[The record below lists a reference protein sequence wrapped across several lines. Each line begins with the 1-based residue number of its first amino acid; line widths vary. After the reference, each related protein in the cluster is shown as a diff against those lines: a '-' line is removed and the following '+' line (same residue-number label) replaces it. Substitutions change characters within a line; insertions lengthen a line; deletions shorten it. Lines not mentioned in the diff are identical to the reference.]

1 MATRPPPLAPR
12 ARGTFPALAAVSLVL
27 AGAACSAS
35 QHPKDQPRPD
45 GSGWVSPRFRNHPLV
60 GKVWRPS
67 EGKFATE
74 AELTAAVVR
83 ARFALLGET
92 HDNADHHILQARL
105 VRAIGAAG
113 RSPAL
118 AFEMLDVDRQADVDA
133 SLARAPRDALA
144 LSTAVRWSESGWP
157 PFGFYRP
164 VFEAGLAAGMPIV
177 AANLPRKDARA
188 LFSKGPSALPEPV
201 RVRLE
206 KAGPFPDDVL
216 KALREEMAASHCG
229 ELPESMVEPMV
240 TAQKAK
246 DAQLAD
252 RLVASDRGQGA
263 ILIAGSGHL
272 RTDVAVPMFLRA
284 DADAEQIVAVAM
296 VEVSDDARRP
306 EDYAEHWGA
315 KALPFD
321 WVLFTPAAE
330 REDPCAKFR
339 EEHKKTMAAH
349 EKKGTAATGA
359 TPAPPAAPAA
369 PAPAAK

>member
-1 MATRPPPLAPR
+1 
-12 ARGTFPALAAVSLVL
+12 
-27 AGAACSAS
+27 
-35 QHPKDQPRPD
+35 
-45 GSGWVSPRFRNHPLV
+45 VSPRFRDHPLV

-74 AELTAAVVR
+74 AELTAAVSR

-92 HDNADHHILQARL
+92 HDNADHHLLQAKL
-105 VRAIGAAG
+105 VRAIAAAG

-133 SLARAPRDALA
+133 ALARAPRDALA
-144 LSTAVRWSESGWP
+144 LATAVRWSESGWP
-157 PFGFYRP
+157 PFAIYRP

-188 LFSKGPSALPEPV
+188 LFSKGASALPEPV

-206 KAGPFPDDVL
+206 KAAPFPEDVL
-216 KALREEMAASHCG
+216 QALRQEMAASHCG
-229 ELPESMVEPMV
+229 ELPDSMVEPMV

-284 DADAEQIVAVAM
+284 DADAAQIVSVAM
-296 VEVSDDARRP
+296 VEVSDDAQRP
-306 EDYAEHWGA
+306 EDYAAHFGA
-315 KALPFD
+315 KTVPFD

-339 EEHKKTMAAH
+339 EDQHKKRTMAH
-349 EKKGTAATGA
+349 EQKPAATGA
-359 TPAPPAAPAA
+359 APATPPAAPGA